1 MDILILSH
9 TIFFIILNKSMII
22 DKWLSLY
29 SYCNLFIITIPSYF
43 RCGLTGDNRTKMCFL
58 SFVYI
63 NIGDWFE
70 KSIQRNEW
78 LDKRID
84 FFRITSV
91 VNLQYSFFVDL
102 SIDHVDELKQYMML
116 KLHHIYFLNVI
127 YINQHLRNKLLS
139 LIIELNHLV

>member
-63 NIGDWFE
+63 NIGDWFK
-70 KSIQRNEW
+70 KSIQWNEW

-84 FFRITSV
+84 FFSNYFGGKSSVLIFRWSPDRSRWRIETIHDVETSPYLFLKR
-91 VNLQYSFFVDL
+91 NLYKPAS
-102 SIDHVDELKQYMML
+102 SK
-116 KLHHIYFLNVI
+116 
-127 YINQHLRNKLLS
+127 
-139 LIIELNHLV
+139 